1 MWGIDGE
8 GGKAVVVVVS
18 LERGFQGESF
28 LCGRLGISGLRHH
41 LQFEQVGEQ
50 DGLFTFSA
58 VAAEAQG
65 SGKNVVLF
73 TTSDAYL
80 SFAADAALVD
90 GVRHQCPAPTKLSAQ
105 LTLVD

>member
-1 MWGIDGE
+1 
-8 GGKAVVVVVS
+8 VVS
-18 LERGFQGESF
+18 LQGGSRGKTF

-50 DGLFTFSA
+50 DGLLTLSA

-65 SGKNVVLF
+65 TAENVVLF
-73 TTSDAYL
+73 TTSCANL
-80 SFAADAALVD
+80 SLAAEAALVD
-90 GVRHQCPAPTKLSAQ
+90 GVGHQCAAPTELSAQ